1 MTDFSKLELSPE
13 HHQNSQLSIMTQ
25 EKILLEPMLVKDG
38 QSDVLYK
45 DRMMVDTKEM
55 RCSLLC
61 PTKVFLFDSGIDKM
75 AISFPYMKMMG
86 LN

>member
-45 DRMMVDTKEM
+45 DRMMVDTQGNALLS
-55 RCSLLC
+55 SLSNKSILIR
-61 PTKVFLFDSGIDKM
+61 FGDR
-75 AISFPYMKMMG
+75 
-86 LN
+86 